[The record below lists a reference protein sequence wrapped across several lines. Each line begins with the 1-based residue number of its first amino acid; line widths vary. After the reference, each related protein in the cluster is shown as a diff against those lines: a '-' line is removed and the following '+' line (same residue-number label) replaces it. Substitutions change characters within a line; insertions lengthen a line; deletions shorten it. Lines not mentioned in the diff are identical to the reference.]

1 MLSRAHEHK
10 TEIVD
15 AVVVQIH
22 ERMAKK
28 DAANLERFVR
38 QLYNDVVPEDLVD
51 INTEMLYGETLSLW
65 RFAQKRKPG
74 EPKVRVYNPRQQDH
88 GWQSTHTVIE
98 IVNDNMPFLVDSV
111 IAGLNRQQLG
121 AGVDSAL
128 TVHLLIHPVLRI
140 RRDKAGSLVSVVD
153 ADAAPVKG
161 EVAESILHVE
171 VNQQSSA

>member
-15 AVVVQIH
+15 AVVAQIH

-65 RFAQKRKPG
+65 RFAQKRRAG
-74 EPKVRVYNPRQQDH
+74 EPKFSVYNPPHEDH
-88 GWQSTHTVIE
+88 GWQPTHTGTAIH
-98 IVNDNMPFLVDSV
+98 NDDPHFPL
-111 IAGLNRQQLG
+111 A
-121 AGVDSAL
+121 
-128 TVHLLIHPVLRI
+128 
-140 RRDKAGSLVSVVD
+140 
-153 ADAAPVKG
+153 
-161 EVAESILHVE
+161 
-171 VNQQSSA
+171 